1 MTSRFDPNQMHF
13 FYNGEYLGSCNT
25 DYIECPKL
33 LELMESDSR
42 AASQILTYMNSL
54 GDPVFST
61 EPGGY
66 EAETDV
72 SKVDIEDLYSTFM
85 QEIDYS
91 YSDFPN
97 DFYVGG
103 DYLLSDFE
111 IFVGPVAEEN
121 VVESA
126 TDVSAKRYIKSF
138 TADDLKA
145 QLGSNYPKGGYL
157 YIFKHGIGPG
167 TIPSDVKVVKVK
179 DLPNYYTAVWLD
191 RFLTDEELKQYDIPD
206 ETRIND
212 YLGRIGYCKKNGD
225 VVPCEDITASTMPKP
240 TVDSVLQMIADKK
253 IIFKNDVA
261 YWSRGKGV
269 LPKEYR
275 DCIAQTEYAHWINE
289 WSCEQAEKYGS
300 RAYYDYDGEAEVDSC
315 SDIKAATEPNV
326 PDANKSKLARECIK
340 QAKEIRDYFQS
351 HNNNLNRRQEQFLE
365 DLSDGIDSRSIVAI
379 REAIENLKY
388 NSKNLRN
395 EQYYLIEDLYNEF
408 NFADGK
414 FEGMGRPGS
423 EDVQAGRDIKCSDS
437 ITASLQDAGIQLI
450 ANIGYIAN
458 ENGKFDICLV
468 ETPHEDMALATY
480 DPTEDEFDV
489 LTEVSDISNAYERAN
504 ALFRTQPEYVLFE
517 NDNYT
522 DACTAVK
529 AYSYTPSRKRC
540 TNVTDEVLEYTKDA
554 YPALYDELASKDIWV
569 SIWSDGEYS
578 LSYNSIKNPDNFLSD
593 SVKQDF
599 MQAMEDLFPGS
610 FWGDLVDIDACSA
623 VTASTTP
630 ESLGLEPRQRTAV
643 DGKTWWVVY
652 DTVARKYLDT
662 IMYFGKYKTKKD
674 CQYAIDRAIEKYG
687 DDLNRTIR
695 NHRKYFSNPGN
706 DDTVTASTG
715 STLQYADKVE
725 FEDIYPS
732 DRDISFFFTSDDV
745 AYAKELLGDVTGL
758 TGFSIQVSLPKD
770 YNGDWQEAL
779 IYISPKTSD
788 GHGGES
794 DSDWTDITFD
804 ISDADMQSL
813 VEQSWDEYKKR
824 GWNDPDTKVTGS
836 TKYFANMVSASAD
849 DDGFEQLVDGPDND
863 TDEYIE
869 YGKYYVAGY
878 LRGTYRGL
886 MSDLYSDDFEE
897 ILSAAADMAGQGL
910 YIEITNR
917 ADGRSM
923 RYTPEDFEVAA
934 EYGEYPD
941 HIREDLA
948 L

>member
-13 FYNGEYLGSCNT
+13 FYNGEYLGSCEPG
-25 DYIECPKL
+25 DAWCPKL
-33 LELMESDSR
+33 LLLMGSDADVATS
-42 AASQILTYMNSL
+42 ILGYMNSL
-54 GDPVFST
+54 GDPVFPVSEEDWGT
-61 EPGGY
+61 P
-66 EAETDV
+66 ETDIT
-72 SKVDIEDLYSTFM
+72 KVDIEDLYNAFM
-85 QEIDYS
+85 LELDFEYK
-91 YSDFPN
+91 DFPD

-103 DYLLSDFE
+103 DYRLPGFE

-126 TDVSAKRYIKSF
+126 TEIIFMPEIDKKYALNLLDEWSTYAVDTAEKHNGAFKDFHLWLSSIKKLSDYEIKQVESIVFGCTDVSAKRYIKSF

-157 YIFKHGIGPG
+157 YVFKHGIGPG
-167 TIPSDVKVVKVK
+167 TIPNDVKVVKVK

-225 VVPCEDITASTMPKP
+225 VVPCEDITASTMSKP

-261 YWSRGKGV
+261 YWSKGKGV

-300 RAYYDYDGEAEVDSC
+300 RAYYEYDGEAEVDSC
-315 SDIKAATEPNV
+315 SDIKAATEPNA
-326 PDANKSKLARECIK
+326 PDANKSKLVRQVIK

-388 NSKNLRN
+388 NSKNMRN

-423 EDVQAGRDIKCSDS
+423 EDV
-437 ITASLQDAGIQLI
+437 
-450 ANIGYIAN
+450 
-458 ENGKFDICLV
+458 
-468 ETPHEDMALATY
+468 
-480 DPTEDEFDV
+480 
-489 LTEVSDISNAYERAN
+489 
-504 ALFRTQPEYVLFE
+504 
-517 NDNYT
+517 

-529 AYSYTPSRKRC
+529 AYSYTHSRKRC

-554 YPALYDELASKDIWV
+554 YPALHNELESKDIWV

-610 FWGDLVDIDACSA
+610 FWGDLVDIDACSE
-623 VTASTTP
+623 VMAST
-630 ESLGLEPRQRTAV
+630 SF
-643 DGKTWWVVY
+643 K
-652 DTVARKYLDT
+652 
-662 IMYFGKYKTKKD
+662 
-674 CQYAIDRAIEKYG
+674 
-687 DDLNRTIR
+687 
-695 NHRKYFSNPGN
+695 
-706 DDTVTASTG
+706 
-715 STLQYADKVE
+715 YADKVK
-725 FEDIYPS
+725 FEDIFPS
-732 DRDISFFFTSDDV
+732 EHDVSFFFTSDDV
-745 AYAKELLGDVTGL
+745 AYAKELLGDVPSL

-878 LRGTYRGL
+878 LRSTYRGL
-886 MSDLYSDDFEE
+886 MSDLYSEDFEE

>member
-1 MTSRFDPNQMHF
+1 MTGRFDPNQMHF
-13 FYNGEYLGSCNT
+13 FYNREHLGSCDT

-33 LELMESDSR
+33 LELMKSDSR
-42 AASQILTYMNSL
+42 VASQILTYMNSL
-54 GDPVFST
+54 GDPVFPT

-72 SKVDIEDLYSTFM
+72 SKVDIEDLYNTFM

-91 YSDFPN
+91 YSDFPD

-103 DYLLSDFE
+103 DYLLPNFE

-126 TDVSAKRYIKSF
+126 TNVPAKRYIKSF

-167 TIPSDVKVVKVK
+167 TIPNDVKVVKVK

-253 IIFKNDVA
+253 ILFKNDVA

-300 RAYYDYDGEAEVDSC
+300 RAYYDYDGETEVDSC
-315 SDIKAATEPNV
+315 SDIKA
-326 PDANKSKLARECIK
+326 
-340 QAKEIRDYFQS
+340 
-351 HNNNLNRRQEQFLE
+351 
-365 DLSDGIDSRSIVAI
+365 
-379 REAIENLKY
+379 
-388 NSKNLRN
+388 
-395 EQYYLIEDLYNEF
+395 
-408 NFADGK
+408 
-414 FEGMGRPGS
+414 
-423 EDVQAGRDIKCSDS
+423 
-437 ITASLQDAGIQLI
+437 
-450 ANIGYIAN
+450 
-458 ENGKFDICLV
+458 
-468 ETPHEDMALATY
+468 
-480 DPTEDEFDV
+480 
-489 LTEVSDISNAYERAN
+489 
-504 ALFRTQPEYVLFE
+504 
-517 NDNYT
+517 
-522 DACTAVK
+522 AVK

-554 YPALYDELASKDIWV
+554 YPALYDELESKDIWV
-569 SIWSDGEYS
+569 NIWSDGEYS

-610 FWGDLVDIDACSA
+610 FWGDLVDIDACGK
-623 VTASTTP
+623 VMASTD
-630 ESLGLEPRQRTAV
+630 SGL
-643 DGKTWWVVY
+643 K
-652 DTVARKYLDT
+652 
-662 IMYFGKYKTKKD
+662 
-674 CQYAIDRAIEKYG
+674 
-687 DDLNRTIR
+687 
-695 NHRKYFSNPGN
+695 
-706 DDTVTASTG
+706 
-715 STLQYADKVE
+715 YADKVR
-725 FEDIYPS
+725 FEDIYPT
-732 DRDISFFFTSDDV
+732 DRDIDFFFTSDD
-745 AYAKELLGDVTGL
+745 ATYAKEVLGDAGDVEGL
-758 TGFSIQVSLPKD
+758 VGFSIEVSLPKD

-788 GHGGES
+788 GRGGES

-813 VEQSWDEYKKR
+813 VEQSWAEYKKR
-824 GWNDPDTKVTGS
+824 GWNDPDTEVTSS
-836 TKYFANMVSASAD
+836 TKYFANMVNASVD
-849 DDGFEQLVDGPDND
+849 EDGFEQLVDGPEND

-878 LRGTYRGL
+878 LQGTYRGL

-917 ADGRSM
+917 GDGRSE

>member
-13 FYNGEYLGSCNT
+13 FYNGEYLGSCEPG
-25 DYIECPKL
+25 DAWCPKL
-33 LELMESDSR
+33 LLLMGSDADVATS
-42 AASQILTYMNSL
+42 ILGYMNSL
-54 GDPVFST
+54 GDPVFPVSEEDWGT
-61 EPGGY
+61 P
-66 EAETDV
+66 ETDIT
-72 SKVDIEDLYSTFM
+72 KVDIEDLYNAFM
-85 QEIDYS
+85 LELDFEYK
-91 YSDFPN
+91 DFPD

-103 DYLLSDFE
+103 DYRLPGFE

-126 TDVSAKRYIKSF
+126 TEIIFMPEIDKKYALNLLDEWSTYAIDTAEKHNGAFKDFHLWLSSIKKLSDYEIKQVESIVFGCTDVSAKRYIKSF

-167 TIPSDVKVVKVK
+167 TIPNDVKVVKVK

-225 VVPCEDITASTMPKP
+225 VVPCEDITASTMSKP

-261 YWSRGKGV
+261 YWSKGKGV

-300 RAYYDYDGEAEVDSC
+300 RAYYEYDGEAEVDSC
-315 SDIKAATEPNV
+315 SDIKAATEPNA
-326 PDANKSKLARECIK
+326 PDANKSKLARQVIK

-388 NSKNLRN
+388 NSKNMRN

-408 NFADGK
+408 NCAGGK

-423 EDVQAGRDIKCSDS
+423 GDV
-437 ITASLQDAGIQLI
+437 
-450 ANIGYIAN
+450 
-458 ENGKFDICLV
+458 
-468 ETPHEDMALATY
+468 
-480 DPTEDEFDV
+480 
-489 LTEVSDISNAYERAN
+489 
-504 ALFRTQPEYVLFE
+504 
-517 NDNYT
+517 

-554 YPALYDELASKDIWV
+554 YPALYDELESKDIWV

-610 FWGDLVDIDACSA
+610 FWGDLVDIDACVK
-623 VTASTTP
+623 VTASI
-630 ESLGLEPRQRTAV
+630 SSVGLGLEPRQRTAA
-643 DGKTWWVVY
+643 DGKTWWVVF
-652 DTVARKYLDT
+652 DTVTHKYLDT
-662 IMYFGKYKTKKD
+662 IMYFGKYKTRKA
-674 CQYAIDRAIEKYG
+674 CQYAIDRAIEQYG
-687 DDLNRTIR
+687 DDLTRTIR

-745 AYAKELLGDVTGL
+745 AYAKKLLGDIPSL

-863 TDEYIE
+863 TEEYIE

-878 LRGTYRGL
+878 LRSTYRGL

>member
-13 FYNGEYLGSCNT
+13 FYNGEYLGSCDT
-25 DYIECPKL
+25 DYIACPKL

-91 YSDFPN
+91 YRDFPD
-97 DFYVGG
+97 DFYIGG
-103 DYLLSDFE
+103 DYLLPDFE
-111 IFVGPVAEEN
+111 IFVGAVAEEN

-167 TIPSDVKVVKVK
+167 TIPNDVKVVKVK

-240 TVDSVLQMIADKK
+240 TVDNVLQMIADKK

-261 YWSRGKGV
+261 YWSKGKGV

-300 RAYYDYDGEAEVDSC
+300 RAYYDYDGETEVDSC
-315 SDIKAATEPNV
+315 SDINAATEPNA
-326 PDANKSKLARECIK
+326 PDANKSKLVRQVIK

-351 HNNNLNRRQEQFLE
+351 HNNNLNRRQGQLLA

-388 NSKNLRN
+388 NSKNMRN

-408 NFADGK
+408 NCAGGK

-423 EDVQAGRDIKCSDS
+423 EDV
-437 ITASLQDAGIQLI
+437 
-450 ANIGYIAN
+450 
-458 ENGKFDICLV
+458 
-468 ETPHEDMALATY
+468 
-480 DPTEDEFDV
+480 
-489 LTEVSDISNAYERAN
+489 
-504 ALFRTQPEYVLFE
+504 
-517 NDNYT
+517 

-554 YPALYDELASKDIWV
+554 YPALYDELESKDIWV

-610 FWGDLVDIDACSA
+610 FWGDLVDIDAC
-623 VTASTTP
+623 
-630 ESLGLEPRQRTAV
+630 
-643 DGKTWWVVY
+643 
-652 DTVARKYLDT
+652 DT
-662 IMYFGKYKTKKD
+662 
-674 CQYAIDRAIEKYG
+674 
-687 DDLNRTIR
+687 
-695 NHRKYFSNPGN
+695 
-706 DDTVTASTG
+706 
-715 STLQYADKVE
+715 
-725 FEDIYPS
+725 
-732 DRDISFFFTSDDV
+732 
-745 AYAKELLGDVTGL
+745 
-758 TGFSIQVSLPKD
+758 
-770 YNGDWQEAL
+770 
-779 IYISPKTSD
+779 
-788 GHGGES
+788 
-794 DSDWTDITFD
+794 
-804 ISDADMQSL
+804 
-813 VEQSWDEYKKR
+813 
-824 GWNDPDTKVTGS
+824 VTGS

-878 LRGTYRGL
+878 LRSTYRGL

-917 ADGRSM
+917 GDGRSM

>member
-13 FYNGEYLGSCNT
+13 FYNNEYLGSCDT
-25 DYIECPKL
+25 DYIACPKL

-42 AASQILTYMNSL
+42 VASQILTYMNSL
-54 GDPVFST
+54 GDPVFPT

-91 YSDFPN
+91 YRDFPN

-103 DYLLSDFE
+103 DYLLPDFE

-167 TIPSDVKVVKVK
+167 TIPNDVKVVKVK

-225 VVPCEDITASTMPKP
+225 VVPCEDIKASTMPKP

-300 RAYYDYDGEAEVDSC
+300 RAYYDYDGETEVDSC
-315 SDIKAATEPNV
+315 SDIKAATEPNA
-326 PDANKSKLARECIK
+326 PSADKSKLVRQVIK

-388 NSKNLRN
+388 NSKNMRN

-408 NFADGK
+408 NFAGGK

-423 EDVQAGRDIKCSDS
+423 EDV
-437 ITASLQDAGIQLI
+437 
-450 ANIGYIAN
+450 
-458 ENGKFDICLV
+458 
-468 ETPHEDMALATY
+468 
-480 DPTEDEFDV
+480 
-489 LTEVSDISNAYERAN
+489 
-504 ALFRTQPEYVLFE
+504 
-517 NDNYT
+517 

-554 YPALYDELASKDIWV
+554 YPALYDELESKDIWV

-610 FWGDLVDIDACSA
+610 FWGDLVDIDACSEVMA
-623 VTASTTP
+623 STAST
-630 ESLGLEPRQRTAV
+630 AV
-643 DGKTWWVVY
+643 TSDIVNIIYSVMMDYEYGYDPDMTDINSMLQELTNKGVHVDTSDAFKKAWVSAHNKAERKTWGGSGDSYHYDSLTPSELDAIENY
-652 DTVARKYLDT
+652 DTEYWEYV
-662 IMYFGKYKTKKD
+662 KD
-674 CQYAIDRAIEKYG
+674 HPFNLK
-687 DDLNRTIR
+687 
-695 NHRKYFSNPGN
+695 P
-706 DDTVTASTG
+706 ASITS
-715 STLQYADKVE
+715 STD
-725 FEDIYPS
+725 
-732 DRDISFFFTSDDV
+732 
-745 AYAKELLGDVTGL
+745 
-758 TGFSIQVSLPKD
+758 
-770 YNGDWQEAL
+770 
-779 IYISPKTSD
+779 
-788 GHGGES
+788 
-794 DSDWTDITFD
+794 
-804 ISDADMQSL
+804 
-813 VEQSWDEYKKR
+813 
-824 GWNDPDTKVTGS
+824 
-836 TKYFANMVSASAD
+836 TKYFANMVSAS
-849 DDGFEQLVDGPDND
+849 DDGYEQLAEGDD
-863 TDEYIE
+863 TESEEYIE
-869 YGKYYVAGY
+869 NGKYYVAGY
-878 LRGTYRGL
+878 LQSTYRGL

-917 ADGRSM
+917 GDGRSE